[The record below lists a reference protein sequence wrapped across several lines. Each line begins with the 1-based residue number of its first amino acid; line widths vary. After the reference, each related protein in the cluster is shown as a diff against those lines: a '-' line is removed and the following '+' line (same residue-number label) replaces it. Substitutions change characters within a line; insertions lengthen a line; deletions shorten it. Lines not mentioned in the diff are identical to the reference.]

1 MAIYCRVII
10 HEELK
15 EAKRK
20 SMMASDWGKVNHLT
34 HDR

>member
-20 SMMASDWGKVNHLT
+20 STMVGACIFFQ
-34 HDR
+34 